1 MTTDVPTTD
10 ARHPSADYL
19 EALYEIEE
27 EGFPMVQAEIARW
40 MGVSRPSVS
49 EHVKRL
55 VGDGLLTADGRIL
68 GFTPAGR
75 AMAIGLVRRHR
86 LAEHLLIDVIGLPW
100 HQAHQEAEVWERV
113 ISAQVEDRLVDIL
126 GDPGACPHGNP
137 IPGSSHEVDVSSLV
151 ALTDVAPGSTVTLR
165 RLTED
170 LELELAVMRFLE
182 DSGLMPGARIVVDG
196 VGPDGSM
203 SLTVAG
209 KSAALG
215 ARFADNLWV
224 EPAQRTGS
232 HAR

>member
-1 MTTDVPTTD
+1 MTTDVPTTES
-10 ARHPSADYL
+10 RHPSADYL

-27 EGFPMVQAEIARW
+27 EGFPMVQAEISRW

-55 VGDGLLTADGRIL
+55 IGDGLLTADGRTL
-68 GFTPAGR
+68 AFTDEGR
-75 AMAIGLVRRHR
+75 RVAIALVRRHR

-100 HQAHQEAEVWERV
+100 HQAHQEAEIWERV
-113 ISAQVEDRLVDIL
+113 ISAQVEERLVQIL

-137 IPGSSHEVDVSSLV
+137 IPGSSHEVDVTSLV
-151 ALTDVAPGSTVTLR
+151 ALKDVESGTTVTLR

-182 DSGLMPGARIVVDG
+182 ESGLMPGASVAVDG

-203 SLTVAG
+203 SLTVQAR
-209 KSAALG
+209 SVALG
-215 ARFADNLWV
+215 AELADNLWV
-224 EPAQRTGS
+224 ETAPA
-232 HAR
+232 